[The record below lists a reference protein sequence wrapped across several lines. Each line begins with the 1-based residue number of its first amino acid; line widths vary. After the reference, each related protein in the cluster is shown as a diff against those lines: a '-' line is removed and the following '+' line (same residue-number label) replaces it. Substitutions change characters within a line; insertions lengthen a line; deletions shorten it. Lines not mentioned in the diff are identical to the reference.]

1 MNAQFGLV
9 AGEKTMKDQH
19 SPVTLADALP
29 KEMERVREVLA
40 LYRQIGPA
48 GMFGAAMIEQDL
60 RNADRA
66 VMSGDV
72 VAMLRSLKALQA
84 IEA

>member
-1 MNAQFGLV
+1 MST
-9 AGEKTMKDQH
+9 E
-19 SPVTLADALP
+19 PETLADALP
-29 KEMERVREVLA
+29 KEMARVREVLGR
-40 LYRQIGPA
+40 YREIGPA

-72 VAMLRSLKALQA
+72 IAMLRSLETLRG
-84 IEA
+84 ITG

>member
-1 MNAQFGLV
+1 M
-9 AGEKTMKDQH
+9 EDTK
-19 SPVTLADALP
+19 TLADALP
-29 KEMERVREVLA
+29 LEMARVRVVLGH
-40 LYRQIGPA
+40 YKEIGHA

-72 VAMLRSLKALQA
+72 VGMLRSLKTLQS
-84 IEA
+84 ITD